1 MKELKPKGRLAKA
14 VATGLAV
21 LSLSGLNSIIAFA
34 DVSADIAN
42 SAVNT
47 VDGETYYI
55 SGKTPESSLN
65 NISCI
70 GGNVRIVLDNVDM
83 NLSDW
88 VEAISINSGANVNLV
103 LRGENKITS
112 GWGIIVTY
120 GSTLNISGDG
130 SLQVHARNSS
140 AIGNINYDSRG
151 MGSINIQ
158 SGTLELTSENG
169 CGIGAAVSDDG
180 INKVGDI
187 IISGGN
193 VKASGSSECAGIGSV
208 NSSSLGNVYIGGDS
222 VVEASSVLGAG
233 IGTGADTS
241 NSDIDRELGDIVI
254 TDEASV
260 NAVSYSGAGIG
271 TGDNQDKVANI
282 TINKSA
288 TVKAESHLA
297 NSIGDG
303 ISSNTS
309 SNIKIADGTSL
320 ELYSYKGETLPIEAS
335 ANVVELKMDTASDE
349 GLTVKDTEIP
359 AGCYSVTVS
368 ASKASELEDSLV
380 VHAEAEENGKV
391 KKIVSIKKRSEP
403 TKTIYVASNG
413 SDYYNGKTP
422 ERPVKTFQKAYKLV
436 ENGGKIIVNT
446 GAVEIDRVP
455 RLDKSVTV
463 ECNEGGCLL
472 VNTDEI
478 KAYDDL
484 KLDGATCEISGK
496 NKLSSKLQLKNSI
509 LKLRKDG
516 ILKKPYLNCR
526 FGAFNLLAGNW
537 WRA

>member
-14 VATGLAV
+14 VAMGMLV
-21 LSLSGLNSIIAFA
+21 LSLSGITPTVVYA
-34 DVSADIAN
+34 DVIADISAG
-42 SAVNT
+42 AVNT

-55 SGKTPESSLN
+55 SGKTAESSLN
-65 NISCI
+65 NISCV
-70 GGNVRIVLDNVDM
+70 GGNIRIVLDNVDM

-88 VEAISINSGANVNLV
+88 VEAISINSGANVSLV

-112 GWGIIVTY
+112 GWGIVVTY
-120 GSTLNISGDG
+120 GSTLNILGDG
-130 SLQVHARNSS
+130 SLQVYARNSS

-151 MGSINIQ
+151 MGNINIQ

-187 IISGGN
+187 IISGGT

-222 VVEASSVLGAG
+222 IVEASSVLGAG

-241 NSDIDRELGDIVI
+241 NSDVDRKLGDIII

-282 TINKSA
+282 TIDKSA

-309 SNIKIADGTSL
+309 SNINIADGTSL
-320 ELYSYKGETLPIEAS
+320 ELYSYKGETLPVEAS

-349 GLTVKDTEIP
+349 GLSVKDTEIP

-368 ASKASELEDSLV
+368 ATKASELEDSLI

-391 KKIVSIKKRSEP
+391 KKIVSIKKSEP
-403 TKTIYVASNG
+403 TKTIYVS
-413 SDYYNGKTP
+413 SDGKDYFNGKTYN
-422 ERPVKTFQKAYKLV
+422 RPVRTFEKAYRLV
-436 ENGGKIIVNT
+436 ENGGTIVVSDGT
-446 GAVEIDRVP
+446 VELNRVP

-463 ECNEGGCLL
+463 ECSEKGCLL
-472 VNTDEI
+472 VNTDQV
-478 KAYDDL
+478 KVYDEL
-484 KLDGATCEISGK
+484 NLDGATCEISGN
-496 NKLSSKLQLKNSI
+496 NKLSSKIKLKNSVVR
-509 LKLRKDG
+509 LHKGG
-516 ILKKPYLNCR
+516 ILKKSYLPYNKD
-526 FGAFNLLAGNW
+526 ANKSVKSSW
-537 WRA
+537 WKA